1 MREEL
6 AAAEESGG
14 AQEVLS
20 MQLVERIQTL
30 AAQHAQASPSLL
42 CISLPRPHARKLEP
56 DWWRQDVTAGL
67 QMADRMKRSWRRR
80 EGQWRSSG

>member
-14 AQEVLS
+14 AQEVLR

-30 AAQHAQASPSLL
+30 AAQHAQASPR
-42 CISLPRPHARKLEP
+42 RPCSAFRFP
-56 DWWRQDVTAGL
+56 AF
-67 QMADRMKRSWRRR
+67 KRA
-80 EGQWRSSG
+80 SSSQIGGGEM